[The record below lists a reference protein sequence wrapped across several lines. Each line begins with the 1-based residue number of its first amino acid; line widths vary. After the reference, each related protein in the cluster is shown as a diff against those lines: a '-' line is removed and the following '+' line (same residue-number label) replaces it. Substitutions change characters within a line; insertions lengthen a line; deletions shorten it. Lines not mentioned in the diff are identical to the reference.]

1 MKYKKLLNDKKG
13 QGSAEM
19 ILLMG
24 AILAIVLVAGVY
36 LFNISATMNNSFKKV
51 IESGRDHIIN
61 KI

>member
-1 MKYKKLLNDKKG
+1 MKYKKIFNDKKG

-24 AILAIVLVAGVY
+24 AIIAIVLVAGVY
-36 LFNISATMNNSFKKV
+36 LFSISSAINDSIKQV
-51 IESGRDHIIN
+51 IESGRNSVIN

>member
-1 MKYKKLLNDKKG
+1 MNYKKILNDKKG

-19 ILLMG
+19 ILLLG

-36 LFNISATMNNSFKKV
+36 LFNISSTINNSFKKA

>member
-1 MKYKKLLNDKKG
+1 MIFKKIFNESKG

-36 LFNISATMNNSFKKV
+36 LFNISSIINDSLKKV
-51 IESGRDHIIN
+51 IESGRDSIIN

>member
-1 MKYKKLLNDKKG
+1 MTYKKILNENKG

-36 LFNISATMNNSFKKV
+36 LFNTSSTIDNSFKKV
-51 IESGRDHIIN
+51 IESGRDNLIN

>member
-1 MKYKKLLNDKKG
+1 MNYKKILNDKKG

-36 LFNISATMNNSFKKV
+36 LFNISSTINSSLKKV
-51 IESGRDHIIN
+51 IESGRDSIIN